1 MNRRELAMSLGAA
14 VMAAGL
20 RAEAAAP
27 ASPLPTGAGPRPK
40 VAMLVHPDMV
50 LMDLV
55 GPQTVLAIA
64 GSEIHLVWKDQR
76 PVSTDVGIP
85 IAATTTLANCPKD
98 LDVLFV
104 PGGLKGSAALMED
117 AEVLA
122 FLKDRGS
129 RAKYVTSVC
138 TGSLVL
144 GAAGLL
150 NGYKATSHWYVRDL
164 LPLMGATLVKDR
176 VVIDRNRLTGGGVTA
191 GIDFGLHLASIIGGE
206 DLAKRIQL
214 LLEYAPKPPFNSGEP
229 ETAVKPLVDAV
240 LAAREPLIAAAR
252 AAAQRSMNAR

>member
-1 MNRRELAMSLGAA
+1 MNRRELALSLGAA

-20 RAEAAAP
+20 RAEAAAQ
-27 ASPLPTGAGPRPK
+27 ASPLPTGPSPRPQ

-50 LMDLV
+50 LLDLI

-64 GSEIHLVWKDQR
+64 GAEIHLVWKDQQ
-76 PVSTDVGIP
+76 PLSTDVGVP
-85 IAATTTLANCPKD
+85 IAATTTLANCPKE
-98 LDVLFV
+98 LDVLFL

-117 AEVLA
+117 QEVLS
-122 FLKDRGS
+122 FLRDRGS

-150 NGYKATSHWYVRDL
+150 NGYRATSHWYVRDL
-164 LPLMGATLVKDR
+164 LPLMGATLAKDR
-176 VVIDRNRLTGGGVTA
+176 VVIDRNRITGGGVTA
-191 GIDFGLHLASIIGGE
+191 GIDFGLRLASIMGGE

-214 LLEYAPKPPFNSGEP
+214 LIEYAPKPPFSSGEP
-229 ETAVKPLVDAV
+229 ETAAKPLVDAV
-240 LAAREPLIAAAR
+240 LAARQPLIVEAR
-252 AAAQRSMNAR
+252 AAAERAKIGR